1 MLMKSIISFVARH
14 KALTVVLGLVL
25 VTAGY
30 FGARALSSQGE
41 APRYAFAE
49 VRKGTLTV
57 VVSGSGQVSASNQIE
72 LTPKTSGDVVGVYTK
87 AGQEV
92 KAGTLIVKLDD
103 EDEKRELRDAETA
116 LETAQLELAKILEP
130 VDELELLKAQ
140 HALAEARETEEKA
153 DDNLGEAYE
162 DGFNAVAD
170 AFLSLP
176 GAMAGLQNTLFTSSI
191 SGSGWNIDYYTTA
204 AQNYDGGK
212 ILEYRADTYA
222 DYDTARRAYD
232 LNFADYRAV
241 SRFGS
246 HEAIETLVAKTYDT
260 ARLISEAAKSATTL
274 IQFYQD
280 KIAPHHAMSDTH
292 LTALASYQNT
302 ANSHTTGLFSARQA
316 LKNAREAVLGAE
328 RTVKERMLSLQD
340 VEDGPDELDI
350 RAKRV
355 AVEAREDALA
365 TARENLADTEL
376 RAPFAGVV
384 AKIDAE
390 VGDSASANASLAVLV
405 TKQKIAEIT
414 LNEVDVVKI
423 KEGQGVTLT
432 FDAVPDLTMAGQVTE
447 VDAVGTT
454 NQGVV
459 TYAVKIAFG
468 ADDARVKTAMSVTA
482 DVVTDEKHDVLLV
495 PNAAV
500 KSANNEHFVETAS
513 RESVRAAA
521 QVREA
526 IAPSAVMRQEVQI
539 GLSNDDYTE
548 VTGGLAEG
556 DVVVVRTLSTGEIS
570 TARTQAQGRS
580 GVFFGA
586 PSGGARRSQ

>member
-140 HALAEARETEEKA
+140 HALAEARETEEKT

-170 AFLSLP
+170 AFLSIP

-212 ILEYRADTYA
+212 ILEYRADAYA
-222 DYDTARRAYD
+222 D
-232 LNFADYRAV
+232 
-241 SRFGS
+241 
-246 HEAIETLVAKTYDT
+246 YDT

-432 FDAVPDLTMAGQVTE
+432 FDAVPDLAMTGQVME